1 MKKLQYIQ
9 PEVEVTDIV
18 VLSQMLAG
26 SVTGSVD
33 GGDGPGYG
41 GVDDDG
47 ELDPGVKEGKYD
59 WDW

>member
-9 PEVEVTDIV
+9 PSTEVNEIALV
-18 VLSQMLAG
+18 QMISTSG
-26 SVTGSVD
+26 VTGSVD

-47 ELDPGVKEGKYD
+47 ELDPGVKDGKYD